1 MCLATVT
8 FGVSTHSH
16 PKAAAARRSS
26 GRSVTPV
33 STHSRAE
40 AAARPHPTGQ
50 GQKKVSTHSRAEAA
64 AILLC
69 RREMPDSCFNTQP
82 RGGGCIS
89 PPCEGVFFEVFQH
102 TAARRRLLFQSD
114 SFRRAK
120 AFQHTAARRRLR
132 LNINTPRRH

>member
-40 AAARPHPTGQ
+40 AAAPCSQMHNVLLMSFNTQPRGGGCVDRTGFRPRDERFNTQPRG
-50 GQKKVSTHSRAEAA
+50 GGCPLLRKFGIISILVSTHSRAEAA
-64 AILLC
+64 AWSYL
-69 RREMPDSCFNTQP
+69 MQFNQ
-82 RGGGCIS
+82 RGPVS
-89 PPCEGVFFEVFQH
+89 THSRAE
-102 TAARRRLLFQSD
+102 AAAS
-114 SFRRAK
+114 
-120 AFQHTAARRRLR
+120 
-132 LNINTPRRH
+132 